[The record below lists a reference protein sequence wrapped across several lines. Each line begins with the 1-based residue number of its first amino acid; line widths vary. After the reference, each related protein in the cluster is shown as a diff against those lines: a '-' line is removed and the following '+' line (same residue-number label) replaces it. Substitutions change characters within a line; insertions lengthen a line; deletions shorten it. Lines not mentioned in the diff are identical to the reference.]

1 MIKII
6 NNTKKIMKKSIINVP
21 ANIRFMSQWKE
32 FSIPDIPHI
41 MNKQIPGCGFTEYCI
56 TNSEDVILCSPRKIL
71 LQNKYEQHKEDVYL
85 VVNTYDQD
93 PGTDKDLTRLPR
105 CAGGFSILYAEPEV
119 VDDSAE
125 KETFFKRLTYELSD
139 YVDRRRVDGKPVKI
153 LVTYDS
159 FKLVKDIIRH
169 QFSIDQFRI
178 IVDEF
183 QSIFTDSK
191 FKSDTEL
198 GFMDR
203 LRDLQKVCY
212 VSATPM
218 IRKYLDMLD
227 EFKSLPYY
235 VLDWSALDPG
245 RLSKPNITVRSLRGI
260 FTDAK
265 PIIEKYL
272 SGDFEF
278 RYVTDSNGGS
288 KKVESKEAVFYV
300 NSVNNITSI
309 IKRAKLTPD
318 QVNILIAGTTENEK
332 RIRKKLGKKFSIG
345 RVPLKDEP
353 RKMFTFCT
361 RTVYLGADFY
371 SDNARTF
378 IISDANIDTLAVD
391 ITLDLPQIMGRQRL
405 SENPW
410 KDEATLY
417 FKSVT
422 DKNVNSKDCFDKKI
436 AEKDR
441 ATYGLMSVHKK
452 GNLEEQRLLSDN
464 FKTVATC
471 EHYKKSYVA
480 VNVDSKG
487 EMYPVF
493 NHLVRISELRAFE
506 IQQVDYANRFT
517 VFSEVDKVSN
527 IDNITDEIK
536 KFLGDYDKIE
546 LRPNKLKFLC
556 ENYNKF
562 DDLDKKAIL
571 ANIHE
576 KRFSEFVTILGPD
589 VCRACGYNVTKLY
602 KRLDIIS
609 FDPSKLKEKI
619 LSEFEVGNRYSKADI
634 KDRLSRV
641 YKELDYKASPK
652 ASDLNKYLEMKSCML
667 SEGSK
672 RVNGFK
678 ILNKKN

>member
-1 MIKII
+1 MNK
-6 NNTKKIMKKSIINVP
+6 TVINVP

-56 TNSEDVILCSPRKIL
+56 TNDEDVILCSPRKIL
-71 LQNKYEQHKEDVYL
+71 LQNKFEQHKEDVYL

-93 PGTDKDLTRLPR
+93 PGTDKDLTKEPR
-105 CAGGFSILYAEPEV
+105 YVGGNEFSILYAEPEV

-125 KETFFKRLTYELSD
+125 RETFFKRLTYEISD
-139 YVDRRRVDGKPVKI
+139 YIDRRRIDGKPVKI

-159 FKLVKDIIRH
+159 FKLVKDIIQY
-169 QFSIDQFRI
+169 QFDIKDFRI
-178 IVDEF
+178 VVDEF

-198 GFMDR
+198 GFMDK

-218 IRKYLDMLD
+218 IRKYLNMLD
-227 EFKSLPYY
+227 EFKDLPYY
-235 VLDWSALDPG
+235 VLDWGALDPG
-245 RLSKPNITVRSLRGI
+245 RLSKPNITVRTLRGI

-265 PIIEKYL
+265 PIIKKYL
-272 SGDFEF
+272 DGDFEF

-309 IKRAKLTPD
+309 IKRAKLTPE

-332 RIRKKLGKKFSIG
+332 RIRKKLGKKFEIG
-345 RVPLKDEP
+345 KVPLKNEP

-452 GNLEEQRLLSDN
+452 GNLEEQQLLSDN

-480 VNVDSKG
+480 VNTDSKG

-506 IQQVDYANRFT
+506 IQQVDYADRFS

-527 IDNITDEIK
+527 INNITDDIK

-546 LRPNKLKFLC
+546 LRPSKLKFLC

-562 DDLDKKAIL
+562 SDLDKKAIL

-576 KRFSEFVTILGPD
+576 KRFREFLTILGPS
-589 VCRACGYNVTKLY
+589 VCKSCGYNVTLLY
-602 KRLDIIS
+602 KKLDIIS
-609 FDPSKLKEKI
+609 FDNKKLI
-619 LSEFEVGNRYSKADI
+619 SRVISEFEVGKSYSNIDI
-634 KDRLSRV
+634 KERITQI
-641 YKELDYKASPK
+641 YKELGYKGSPK
-652 ASDLNKYLEMKSCML
+652 ASDINRFFNTKSQKVRDNNNKRLNGLEII
-667 SEGSK
+667 SK
-672 RVNGFK
+672 K
-678 ILNKKN
+678 EEIL